1 MKHCRWF
8 FAAVLT
14 ALFALGCTMEPEAV
28 EPPGPD
34 PLPGSLTGGPV
45 TKYADGWASTP
56 AWYFM
61 TYYPQGPTGEQVS
74 VTLSLENGFIT
85 NLSFTAEARET
96 FGEAWVF
103 ARAYTQIMQYNS
115 FEQMRWGLPP
125 LPVDVF
131 SGGTYTAR
139 AIQNA
144 GRAAIQ
150 AIIDAGT
157 E

>member
-8 FAAVLT
+8 FAAIIT
-14 ALFALGCTMEPEAV
+14 AAFVGCTMEPDAV

-34 PLPGSLTGGPV
+34 PIPGNPTGGPV

-61 TYYPQGPTGEQVS
+61 TIYPGPPGEQVS

-85 NLSFTAEARET
+85 NLSFSAEPRET
-96 FGEAWVF
+96 FGEEWVF
-103 ARAYTQIMQYNS
+103 ARAYAQIMQYNS

-125 LPVDVF
+125 LPIDVF

-139 AIQNA
+139 AIRDA

-150 AIIDAGT
+150 SIIDGA